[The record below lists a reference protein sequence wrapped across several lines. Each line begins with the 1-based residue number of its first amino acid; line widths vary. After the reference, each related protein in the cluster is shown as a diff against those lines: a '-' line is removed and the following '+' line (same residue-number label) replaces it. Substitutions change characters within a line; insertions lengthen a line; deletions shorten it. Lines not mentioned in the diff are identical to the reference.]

1 MPFPLHWH
9 TEPLL
14 VFGLLGLGWLY
25 ALFMWPFRFLWIA
38 REKSFVQ
45 KELVQFPLRGEV
57 KLIAQAMFFYGG
69 LITLYL
75 ALGSPLDQLGED
87 CLFSAHMVQHL
98 ILALLV
104 PYLIYKGLPQG
115 LLDRCLDFKSIYA
128 VVCFGVH
135 PAVAA
140 LSFTVVYGFW
150 HIPAL
155 YEWALVDKR
164 VHILEHCL
172 MLMAAFQVFW
182 PLLSRSEVLSR
193 PKPPICI
200 LYILFLMVGQFPVL
214 GALTLSEDPLYT
226 TYLLAP
232 QIVSWTVLQDQILGG
247 VLMNGTMMMVFFC
260 FFARSFYIW
269 FQES

>member
-14 VFGLLGLGWLY
+14 VWGLLLIGWVY
-25 ALFMWPFRFLWIA
+25 ALFMWPFRNFWID
-38 REKSFVQ
+38 RDRDLTQ
-45 KELVQFPLRGEV
+45 GQFS
-57 KLIAQAMFFYGG
+57 KLCFNSKIIQRVVFFYGG
-69 LITLYL
+69 LLTLYL

-104 PYLIYKGLPQG
+104 PFLIYRGLPQG
-115 LLDRCLDFKSIYA
+115 LLDRLLEINLLYIIGRFLT
-128 VVCFGVH
+128 H
-135 PAVAA
+135 PAIAG

-150 HIPAL
+150 HIPGL

-172 MLMAAFQVFW
+172 MLLAAFQVFW
-182 PLLSRSEVLSR
+182 PLLSSSHILPR

-200 LYILFLMVGQFPVL
+200 LYILVLMIGQFPVL